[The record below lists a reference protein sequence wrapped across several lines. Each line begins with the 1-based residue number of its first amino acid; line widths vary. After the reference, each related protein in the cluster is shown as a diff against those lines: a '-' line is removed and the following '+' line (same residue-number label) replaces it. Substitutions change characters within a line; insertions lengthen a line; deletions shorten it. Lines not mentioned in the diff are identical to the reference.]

1 MSYRNPEQFV
11 DKQSGQAYVDLI
23 KTSIG
28 VGDAMAKRAREKAKA
43 NEKEN
48 LRLIKEREQAVLN
61 LRTEFA
67 KRSGDNFNADDWE
80 PMVQRYDI
88 IQQKIDNG
96 TATAQEKQEQA
107 EILAS
112 PYTAKSLGENLLS
125 NAEEMTSSI
134 SNIGKMGGFDA
145 KGSSPEGLKNAQT
158 FLGQLKGTNNLTL
171 KKIDG
176 KWVSAFD
183 INGKVYT
190 EPSVREF
197 LNRDLGA
204 NILGRIIPNEGPNF
218 QAAQEFSLMP
228 DPGGSTDPKKRVIN
242 PAYLTAIQR
251 KEEKDIDGNPTGNI
265 IYFKAPNKDLLRQPG
280 NPVGAELRAN
290 AQSLLDMPGN
300 SAVSLWNNTLQVDK
314 TKEVIWDYDEI
325 LTDKQKEDFVE
336 AYVDY
341 GLGANYFT
349 QEIIEREEKAPK
361 PKELTV
367 TERKA
372 AKTAKEISEA
382 APQVYTDIFKN
393 PESYFKNK
401 KIGGKD
407 VLKVN
412 VLPGSVP
419 AGGGEVYP
427 VIELGYKSG
436 SKVDGEEQTI
446 FTTDMSFDLSDPARV
461 RALID
466 MLPEGASMKKEL
478 KKLVGDNPIDSVSI
492 ETFEQKPLLPGLSI
506 N

>member
-28 VGDAMAKRAREKAKA
+28 IGDAMAKRAREKAKA

-48 LRLIKEREQAVLN
+48 LRLIKEREQGVLN
-61 LRTEFA
+61 LRTEFN
-67 KRSGDNFNADDWE
+67 KRSGDNFNADDWG
-80 PMVQRYDI
+80 PTVQRYDI

-107 EILAS
+107 EILAL
-112 PYTAKSLGENLLS
+112 PYTAKSLGENMLG
-125 NAEEMTSSI
+125 NAEEMTNSV
-134 SNIGKMGGFDA
+134 SNVGKMGGFDA

-158 FLGQLKGTNNLTL
+158 FLGQLTGTNNLTL

-190 EPSVREF
+190 ESSVREF

-204 NILGRIIPNEGPNF
+204 NILGRIIPDEGPNF
-218 QAAQEFSLMP
+218 QAAHEFSLMP
-228 DPGGSTDPKKRVIN
+228 DPGGSTDPKKRVMN
-242 PAYLTAIQR
+242 PAYLTGIQKR
-251 KEEKDIDGNPTGNI
+251 EEDNDDIT
-265 IYFKAPNKDLLRQPG
+265 YYRTPNFDLLRQPG

-300 SAVSLWNNTLQVDK
+300 SAVSLWNNTLQIDK

-341 GLGANYFT
+341 GLGDRYFT
-349 QEIIEREEKAPK
+349 QEIIERTEEAPK
-361 PKELTV
+361 PKELT
-367 TERKA
+367 EAELRARRKKDRVEEIQNLGLNEQKIQDYFTGKKYNNKRILGIEGDVVQKIVNGKPR
-372 AKTAKEISEA
+372 KTINILVEAGQDAQESIEI
-382 APQVYTDIFKN
+382 D
-393 PESYFKNK
+393 
-401 KIGGKD
+401 
-407 VLKVN
+407 L
-412 VLPGSVP
+412 
-419 AGGGEVYP
+419 
-427 VIELGYKSG
+427 
-436 SKVDGEEQTI
+436 
-446 FTTDMSFDLSDPARV
+446 TTPSQINNLLDLLSDPGV
-461 RALID
+461 
-466 MLPEGASMKKEL
+466 
-478 KKLVGDNPIDSVSI
+478 N
-492 ETFEQKPLLPGLSI
+492 PLL
-506 N
+506 NN

>member
-48 LRLIKEREQAVLN
+48 LRLIREREQGVLN

-67 KRSGDNFNADDWE
+67 KRSGDNFNADDWG
-80 PMVQRYDI
+80 PVVQRYDI

-96 TATAQEKQEQA
+96 TATAKEKQEQA
-107 EILAS
+107 EILAL
-112 PYTAKSLGENLLS
+112 PYTAKSLGENMLS
-125 NAEEMTSSI
+125 NSEEIDSSLK
-134 SNIGKMGGFDA
+134 NPGKPGSIDL
-145 KGSSPEGLKNAQT
+145 KGTSPEGLKNAQI
-158 FLGQLKGTNNLTL
+158 FMGQLGGTNNLTF
-171 KKIDG
+171 KKING

-190 EPSVREF
+190 ESSVREF

-204 NILGRIIPNEGPNF
+204 NVLGRIVPNEGPKF
-218 QAAQEFSLMP
+218 QDAHEFALMQ
-228 DPGGSTDPKKRVIN
+228 DPGGSTDPKKRVMN
-242 PAYLTAIQR
+242 PAYLTGIQ
-251 KEEKDIDGNPTGNI
+251 KEEERDTDGNLTGNI
-265 IYFKAPNKDLLRQPG
+265 NYYRTPNFELLRQPG

-290 AQSLLDMPGN
+290 AESLLEMPGN
-300 SAVSLWNNTLQVDK
+300 SAVSMWNNTLDNKGVD
-314 TKEVIWDYDEI
+314 WDYENV

-336 AYVDY
+336 AYIDY

-349 QEIIEREEKAPK
+349 QEILVRTEKA
-361 PKELTV
+361 KELTA
-367 TERKA
+367 TERKE
-372 AKTAKEISEA
+372 AKSAKEIAEA
-382 APQVYTDIFKN
+382 APQVYTDIFQN
-393 PESYFKNK
+393 SESYFRNK
-401 KIGGKD
+401 KVGGKD

-419 AGGGEVYP
+419 ADGGKVAP

-436 SKVDGEEQTI
+436 SKVAGEEQTI

-461 RALID
+461 RALIN
-466 MLPEGASMKKEL
+466 MLPENDAMKKEL
-478 KKLVGDNPIDSVSI
+478 IKLIGDDPIESVSI
-492 ETFEQKPLLPGLSI
+492 ETFEQNPPIYKGISL
-506 N
+506 

>member
-28 VGDAMAKRAREKAKA
+28 IGDAMAKRAREKAKA

-48 LRLIKEREQAVLN
+48 LRLIKEREQGVLN

-107 EILAS
+107 KILAS

-125 NAEEMTSSI
+125 NSEEMTSSI
-134 SNIGKMGGFDA
+134 SNVGKMGGFDA

-158 FLGQLKGTNNLTL
+158 FLGQLNGTNNLTFV
-171 KKIDG
+171 DREA
-176 KWVSAFD
+176 AFD

-190 EPSVREF
+190 ESSVREF

-218 QAAQEFSLMP
+218 QAAHEFALMP
-228 DPGGSTDPKKRVIN
+228 DPGGSTDPKKRVMN
-242 PAYLTAIQR
+242 PAYLTGIQKR
-251 KEEKDIDGNPTGNI
+251 EENNGDIT
-265 IYFKAPNKDLLRQPG
+265 YYRTPNFDLLRQPG

-349 QEIIEREEKAPK
+349 QEIIERTEKAPR
-361 PKELTV
+361 PIELTA
-367 TERKA
+367 TETKA
-372 AKTAKEISEA
+372 AKTAS
-382 APQVYTDIFKN
+382 
-393 PESYFKNK
+393 KNK
-401 KIGGKD
+401 VSLEVIDKIEIPTAQGVGPAEEGSQFLDMQALEKAVAPYGFNVKSALEVGGTGGFTLSKNVDGADRTVTIFETMSQKQIKD
-407 VLKVN
+407 LMKFIETGQQVQAPI
-412 VLPGSVP
+412 LPGMP
-419 AGGGEVYP
+419 
-427 VIELGYKSG
+427 K
-436 SKVDGEEQTI
+436 Q
-446 FTTDMSFDLSDPARV
+446 
-461 RALID
+461 
-466 MLPEGASMKKEL
+466 
-478 KKLVGDNPIDSVSI
+478 
-492 ETFEQKPLLPGLSI
+492 
-506 N
+506 